1 MCGVG
6 DGRMY
11 VVGDG
16 RWEVEVVDGGGFLRG
31 GGMGVEVEG

>member
-16 RWEVEVVDGGGFLRG
+16 RWEVVDGGGFLRG